1 MEIWGDGSV
10 VRDYIYVKD
19 VVKIIADLIEKI
31 ILNEIINIG
40 SGKGYSI
47 NNVIKLIQQEIGN
60 FQLKY
65 KDARKVDIPH
75 LVLDINKLE
84 KIINLNL
91 TSIEE
96 GIKSTYKWLKVL

>member
-1 MEIWGDGSV
+1 M
-10 VRDYIYVKD
+10 
-19 VVKIIADLIEKI
+19 KIIADLIEKK

-40 SGKGYSI
+40 PGKGYSI
-47 NNVIKLIQQEIGN
+47 NNIIKLIQQEIGN
-60 FQLKY
+60 FQVKY

-84 KIINLNL
+84 EIINLNL

-96 GIKSTYKWLKVL
+96 GIKSTSKWLKAL